1 MALSTAKEF
10 AALAHRSK
18 LVTKDRL
25 YELLRTWR
33 QQAKADTPHGFA
45 QFLVEQSVLTK
56 YQAKR
61 LASGRT
67 EGFFLGG
74 CRILDRLGEGGM
86 GVVYLAQQER
96 LDRQVAL
103 KVLPSQQIP
112 DGDALKRFQREARA
126 VARLKH
132 PNIVQVFD
140 VDQQR
145 GTHFIVMELV
155 NGRNLSELLR
165 TQGPFGLG
173 KSVSLIRQAAEG
185 LQHAHENGV
194 VHRDIKPAN
203 LVLEG
208 AVLKI
213 LDLGLARVESEE
225 KVTADHSVMGTLDY
239 MSPEQCQDTSRVDHR
254 SDLYSLGCTWFHL
267 LTGKAPYADRPTTGK
282 LLSHVTES
290 IPSVCEQ
297 NPRIPLAVDRII
309 ARMTARQPDDRYAD
323 AAALVTDLKSLEADL
338 LSQTVIEGNVSAVAL
353 PTAVADTR
361 PSAAVATEDTAEFSE
376 HSIPATQRSFDSAS
390 QIRAPEGS
398 FLNSVYII
406 PVMAALVLGGV
417 YLGIQLLKDR
427 LPVGAEPSVAA
438 TEPQV
443 QPEAVEVSPRS
454 SDADNDT
461 LPESLESDTTDVAD
475 NAADDLGVANTASS
489 SQNEPQPMVEASG
502 DSESPT
508 SETVDSDVVGD
519 STKARELPMA
529 PEAESAIAPEQTS
542 RDPRESVV
550 RAFSKDWQSDLVD
563 GDILTLIASDTY
575 HLTAPIQQRHSIT
588 IQGTQ
593 ANRAL
598 IVLDA
603 ASAAACWTVLNSGLT
618 LRHVDL
624 YVRLPENDDHVDIF
638 RIDTSDLELTDTSIT
653 VLAESERNFDNVT
666 IAHLTGAREWDV
678 VALGEAPAALKVR
691 MLRCVLRG
699 PGTLLRNS
707 STQSTLSMEQSLLT
721 GTGPVLHAVHSVAR
735 TAKHQQ
741 MAVHINNCTLN
752 TQQAVVM
759 VDCRPF
765 SLRPV
770 PLSIDLRESLVT
782 TMSAVSSPAPL
793 IQWASPIDTRLIADA
808 IGFAGE
814 QNIYAGRS
822 EPFVAQQA
830 SGQVATICQFD
841 KDWQRQKLGQDLDSS
856 NSSTQP
862 RSLRDDWSEQ
872 MPRDFT
878 ATAIVRGSVRQDRAG
893 AEIRDLPIP
902 RRLRL
907 R

>member
-25 YELLRTWR
+25 NELLRTWR
-33 QQAKADTPHGFA
+33 QQAIANTPHGFA
-45 QFLVEQSVLTK
+45 KFLVEQRVLTK

-103 KVLPSQQIP
+103 KVLPSQQVP

-165 TQGPFGLG
+165 TQGPFGVG

-290 IPSVCEQ
+290 IPSVCER
-297 NPRIPLAVDRII
+297 NPQIPLAVDRII
-309 ARMTARQPDDRYAD
+309 ARMTARQPDARYAD

-338 LSQTVIEGNVSAVAL
+338 LSQTVIDGDVSGVAL
-353 PTAVADTR
+353 PPAAADTR
-361 PSAAVATEDTAEFSE
+361 PSAAVPTEDTAEFSE
-376 HSIPATQRSFDSAS
+376 HSIPATQQAFDSAS
-390 QIRAPEGS
+390 QIRAPEGG
-398 FLNSVYII
+398 FLNLVYII

-427 LPVGAEPSVAA
+427 LPVGREASATA
-438 TEPQV
+438 TELQER
-443 QPEAVEVSPRS
+443 PEAVEVSPPLP
-454 SDADNDT
+454 DAVNDT
-461 LPESLESDTTDVAD
+461 LPETSDTDAIATAD
-475 NAADDLGVANTASS
+475 NTADDHDAVNTADS
-489 SQNEPQPMVEASG
+489 SQIEKQSMVDTSG
-502 DSESPT
+502 DSEAPT
-508 SETVDSDVVGD
+508 SEPVESDVVAD
-519 STKARELPMA
+519 SKKSGEMPTASKE
-529 PEAESAIAPEQTS
+529 ESRTVPEQTS
-542 RDPRESVV
+542 RRPRESVV
-550 RAFSKDWQSDLVD
+550 RAFSKDWQSDVVD

-588 IQGTQ
+588 IQGTK

-603 ASAAACWTVLNSGLT
+603 ANAAACWTILHSGLT

-653 VLAESERNFDNVT
+653 VLTDSERNFDNVT
-666 IAHLTGAREWDV
+666 IVHLTGAREWDV
-678 VALGEAPAALKVR
+678 QALGEAPAALKVR
-691 MLRCVLRG
+691 MLRCFLRG

-707 STQSTLSMEQSLLT
+707 STHSTLSMEQSLLT
-721 GTGPVLHAVHSVAR
+721 GTGPVLHAVHSDAR

-782 TMSAVSSPAPL
+782 TLSAVNSPPPL

-814 QNIYAGRS
+814 QNIYAGRGES
-822 EPFVAQQA
+822 FVAQQA
-830 SGQVATICQFD
+830 SGQVATICQFT
-841 KDWQRQKLGQDLDSS
+841 KDWQRQKLGQDL
-856 NSSTQP
+856 NSSSAPSQP
-862 RSLRDDWSEQ
+862 RALRDDWAEQ

-878 ATAIVRGSVRQDRAG
+878 PTAIVRGSARQDKAG
-893 AEIRDLPIP
+893 VPIRDLPIP

>member
-1 MALSTAKEF
+1 MVLTTAKEF
-10 AALAHRSK
+10 AGLALRSK

-25 YELLRTWR
+25 NELLRTWR
-33 QQAKADTPHGFA
+33 QESNSDAPHGFA
-45 QFLVEQSVLTK
+45 KFLVQQDVLTK

-74 CRILDRLGEGGM
+74 CRILERLGKGGM
-86 GVVYLAQQER
+86 GVVYLALQER

-103 KVLPSQQIP
+103 KVLPAQLVP

-126 VARLKH
+126 AARLKH
-132 PNIVQVFD
+132 RNIVQVFD
-140 VDQQR
+140 VDQHQ

-155 NGRNLSELLR
+155 NGRNLSELLQSR
-165 TQGPFGLG
+165 GTFGLG

-208 AVLKI
+208 AILKI

-267 LTGKAPYADRPTTGK
+267 LTGKAPFADRPTTAK
-282 LLSHVTES
+282 LLSHVTEP
-290 IPSVCEQ
+290 IPSVSEL
-297 NPRIPLAVDRII
+297 NPRIPRAVDRII
-309 ARMTARQPDDRYAD
+309 QRATAKRPEDRYVD
-323 AAALVTDLKSLEADL
+323 AAALISDLATLEAEL
-338 LSQTVIEGNVSAVAL
+338 LSQTIIDTDMSAVER
-353 PTAVADTR
+353 PTSETDTR
-361 PSAAVATEDTAEFSE
+361 PPALAADTTEFPETLAS
-376 HSIPATQRSFDSAS
+376 ATQQSVDSAT
-390 QIRAPEGS
+390 QIRAPQHT
-398 FLNSVYII
+398 FLSLAYIV

-417 YLGIQLLKDR
+417 YVGIQLLKDR
-427 LPVGAEPSVAA
+427 IP
-438 TEPQV
+438 
-443 QPEAVEVSPRS
+443 VSPDAAIVSKDVQEQVKGTEETHSLSDVRDADWS
-454 SDADNDT
+454 DSIGADVSQSDAFVTKDHDT
-461 LPESLESDTTDVAD
+461 PDSPSPADDSLNQMQEAMADVSATSEAPNSDAIADSALPEVTPQIPDMPE
-475 NAADDLGVANTASS
+475 NAA
-489 SQNEPQPMVEASG
+489 Q
-502 DSESPT
+502 
-508 SETVDSDVVGD
+508 
-519 STKARELPMA
+519 ELP
-529 PEAESAIAPEQTS
+529 S
-542 RDPRESVV
+542 RDARESVV
-550 RAFSKDWQSDLVD
+550 RSFSVDWPTDLVD
-563 GDILTLIASDTY
+563 GDILTLVSADTY
-575 HLTAPIQQRHSIT
+575 ELNGPIHQDDSIT

-598 IVLDA
+598 IVLA
-603 ASAAACWTVLNSGLT
+603 ADDAAACWTVQNSSLT

-624 YVRLPENDDHVDIF
+624 YVQLPDGSNYVDVFRLKTSELEL
-638 RIDTSDLELTDTSIT
+638 IDTSVTILTDSNRTGDALSI
-653 VLAESERNFDNVT
+653 
-666 IAHLTGAREWDV
+666 IHLSGAREWDDK
-678 VALGEAPAALKVR
+678 ALGAAPDALNVR
-691 MLRCVLRG
+691 LLRSFVRG

-782 TMSAVSSPAPL
+782 TMSAVSSPPPL

-830 SGQVATICQFD
+830 SGQVATICQFN

-862 RSLRDDWSEQ
+862 RSLRDDWAEQ

-878 ATAIVRGSVRQDRAG
+878 PTAIVRGSVRQEKAG